1 MNTFLSTE
9 NDETVEDFETSATHV
24 DQTANVGETSVEI
37 DVVGLIAEL
46 ESEKAKG
53 VDREGHLR
61 QRLDEILESKRHV
74 HDLDDF
80 EEYEIEEG

>member
-1 MNTFLSTE
+1 MSMFSS
-9 NDETVEDFETSATHV
+9 DERDEVVEDFETDEPVVS
-24 DQTANVGETSVEI
+24 QTDNVGESSVEI

-53 VDREGHLR
+53 VDSDGQLR

-80 EEYEIEEG
+80 EDYELEED

>member
-9 NDETVEDFETSATHV
+9 NHETVEDFETSATHV

-74 HDLDDF
+74 HELDDF
-80 EEYEIEEG
+80 EDYEIEEG